1 MYLRIFVKIYVF
13 EFWSFKSTLRK
24 FSSFSFEIFKCF
36 KKTNF
41 LTIEAQKTGSFV
53 RSGSIVST
61 LVSTVEL
68 KTEPEKE
75 WEDIEAEKNE
85 IKFQNREANV

>member
-1 MYLRIFVKIYVF
+1 MLSKH
-13 EFWSFKSTLRK
+13 
-24 FSSFSFEIFKCF
+24 
-36 KKTNF
+36 KKQGA
-41 LTIEAQKTGSFV
+41 LLDQEV
-53 RSGSIVST
+53 VST